1 MKWITK
7 TIVKVITW
15 VEEIVVEKILQ
26 SETEKYEKGSYS
38 STNNVILNGDIYYGS
53 NAAVDIIID
62 EHGNIA
68 NKDVTYETTGND
80 VKIKT
85 FSSKANGSLK
95 IESAYGKVSGN
106 VKVHSNNVITKLNIT
121 NNSAKNLI
129 LKNID
134 LLAEYDP
141 EAAHIPFSAVII
153 RNL

>member
-53 NAAVDIIID
+53 NAAVDFIID
-62 EHGNIA
+62 VHGIIA

-85 FSSKANGSLK
+85 FSSMANLFSRVGIAYALVYLTPLGANAIWWSIPAGWAVGSVVSLLRVK
-95 IESAYGKVSGN
+95 SGKWKRDSV
-106 VKVHSNNVITKLNIT
+106 
-121 NNSAKNLI
+121 
-129 LKNID
+129 
-134 LLAEYDP
+134 AEM
-141 EAAHIPFSAVII
+141 E
-153 RNL
+153 

>member
-1 MKWITK
+1 M
-7 TIVKVITW
+7 
-15 VEEIVVEKILQ
+15 
-26 SETEKYEKGSYS
+26 
-38 STNNVILNGDIYYGS
+38 
-53 NAAVDIIID
+53 DIIID
-62 EHGNIA
+62 EQGNIA
-68 NKDVTYETTGND
+68 NKDVTYETTDND

-141 EAAHIPFSAVII
+141 ESCSIYHS
-153 RNL
+153 LQC